1 MESRTP
7 THNRTAPR
15 MKRKKM
21 SLLTCVSLWSL
32 SGSVVPTEDMARKEK
47 APSLFSGVKGKYV
60 SFSPAVLGSV
70 NNKKCKIT
78 ADTGIYCEE

>member
-1 MESRTP
+1 MESRAP
-7 THNRTAPR
+7 AHNRTAPR

-32 SGSVVPTEDMARKEK
+32 SGSVVPMEDMARKEK
-47 APSLFSGVKGKYV
+47 APSLFSDVKGKYV
-60 SFSPAVLGSV
+60 SFSHAVLGSA

-78 ADTGIYCEE
+78 ADTGIYCEQ